1 MEIANFGYWVYF
13 GGILYKRGRGNWG
26 MNMKRARMFLKG
38 QATINT
44 EVVFDPLTGEHKLS
58 EQKYIY
64 QLKGLK
70 DFLDSAGNFVP
81 EYLEME
87 EGRL

>member
-1 MEIANFGYWVYF
+1 
-13 GGILYKRGRGNWG
+13 

-58 EQKYIY
+58 EQRYIY

-87 EGRL
+87 TQL